1 MWEREEQG
9 EAADEKASRQVW
21 ANALH
26 RCDVHWCDLHRCD
39 LPRQVWANAQC
50 GRAATCR
57 THLQQGLLL
66 LAPPFASQC
75 GVMQQGHPARTCKM
89 ERRLK
94 DVSVK
99 RSVAAWGGSCEGK
112 L

>member
-9 EAADEKASRQVW
+9 EAADEKAS
-21 ANALH
+21 
-26 RCDVHWCDLHRCD
+26 
-39 LPRQVWANAQC
+39 RQVWANAQC

-89 ERRLK
+89 ERRLE

-99 RSVAAWGGSCEGK
+99 RAVAAWGGS
-112 L
+112 